1 MNKYSEITFPKE
13 IIYIMINKENIK
25 KVVLAYSGGLDTSII
40 IPWLKENYNNCEV
53 IAVSG
58 NVGQA
63 DELEG
68 LEEKAL
74 KTGASKLYVEDLTDE
89 FVDDFIVPTLKA
101 GAIYEE
107 YLLGTSFA
115 RPVIAKRIAEIAIAE
130 GADAICHGCTGKGN
144 DQVRFELT
152 LKHFVPDMPIIAPWR
167 EWDIKSR
174 EEEIEYAEA
183 HNVPLKINRETN
195 YSKDKNLWHLSHEG
209 LDLEDVGNEPLYE
222 HKGFLEMGVSPIDA
236 PDAPTYITL
245 DFEQGAPVALN
256 DKKMSAKEIILAL
269 NELGGANGIGLLDIV
284 ENRLVGMKC
293 RGVYETPGGT
303 ILYKAHEYLETLCL
317 DKYTAHKKAELAIT
331 FADLVYNGQWYT
343 PLREA
348 LSAFVDKTQ
357 EKVTGKV
364 RLKLYKGNIIKA
376 GAWSDYSLY
385 SEEIATFG
393 ESDFNQADAGGFINL
408 FGLPIKVQAMV
419 DKQNANK

>member
-1 MNKYSEITFPKE
+1 MRIVDKNK
-13 IIYIMINKENIK
+13 IK

-74 KTGASKLYVEDLTDE
+74 KTGASKLYVEDLTEE
-89 FVDDFIVPTLKA
+89 FVNDYIIPAVKA
-101 GAIYEE
+101 GAMYED
-107 YLLGTSFA
+107 YLLGTSLA
-115 RPVIAKRIAEIAIAE
+115 RPPIAKRLAEIAIAE

-144 DQVRFELT
+144 DQVRFELAI
-152 LKHFVPDMPIIAPWR
+152 KAFAPDMPIIAPWR

-174 EEEIEYAEA
+174 EEEIAYAEA
-183 HNVPLKINRETN
+183 HNIPLKINRETN

-209 LDLEDVGNEPLYE
+209 LDLEDAGNEPTYE
-222 HKGFLEMGVSPIDA
+222 KPGFLEMGVSPIDA
-236 PDAPTYITL
+236 PDEPTYITL
-245 DFEQGAPVALN
+245 DFEQGVPVALN
-256 DKKMSAKEIILAL
+256 DEKMSAKDIILKL

-293 RGVYETPGGT
+293 RGVYETPGGA
-303 ILYKAHEYLETLCL
+303 ILYFAHNYLETLCL
-317 DKYTAHKKAELAIT
+317 DKMTMHKKQELAIT
-331 FADLVYNGQWYT
+331 FGELTYNGQWYT

-357 EKVTGKV
+357 EVVSGKV
-364 RLKLYKGNIIKA
+364 RIKLYKGNMIKA
-376 GAWSDYSLY
+376 GAWSDWSLY

-393 ESDFNQADAGGFINL
+393 EDHVYDQSDSAGFINL
-408 FGLPIKVQAMV
+408 YGLPISVGAQVQA
-419 DKQNANK
+419 KNKKA

>member
-1 MNKYSEITFPKE
+1 MLDKTK
-13 IIYIMINKENIK
+13 IK

-74 KTGASKLYVEDLTDE
+74 KTGASKLYIEDLTEE
-89 FVDDFIVPTLKA
+89 FVDEFIIPTVKA
-101 GAIYEE
+101 GALYEE
-107 YLLGTSFA
+107 YMLGTSFA
-115 RPVIAKRIAEIAIAE
+115 RPIIAKRIVEIAKAE

-152 LKHFVPDMPIIAPWR
+152 IKAFAPDMPIIAPWR
-167 EWDIKSR
+167 EWTIKSR

-209 LDLEDVGNEPLYE
+209 LDLEDAGNEPLYE
-222 HKGFLEMGVSPIDA
+222 KDGFLEMGVSPIQA

-245 DFEQGAPVALN
+245 DFEKGCPVAL
-256 DKKMSAKEIILAL
+256 DGKKMSAKEIILAL
-269 NELGGANGIGLLDIV
+269 NKLGGANGIGLLDIV

-293 RGVYETPGGT
+293 RGVYETPGGA
-303 ILYKAHEYLETLCL
+303 ILYAAHNYLETITL
-317 DKYTAHKKAELAIT
+317 DKMTMHEKQKLSIT
-331 FADLVYNGQWYT
+331 FAELVYNGQWYT

-348 LSAFVDKTQ
+348 LSAFVDSTQ
-357 EKVTGKV
+357 QTVTGKV
-364 RLKLYKGNIIKA
+364 KLKLYKGNIIKA
-376 GAWSDYSLY
+376 GVWSDYSLY
-385 SEEIATFG
+385 SEELATFD
-393 ESDFNQADAGGFINL
+393 EDNVYNQADSAGFINL
-408 FGLPIKVQAMV
+408 YGLPITVRARLNEKLA
-419 DKQNANK
+419 KENKN